1 MSVRGR
7 PESPRPEPRAG
18 DARVQGIH
26 AGGLKRFLCR
36 FRVSVK
42 LQLTFGL
49 VKQVACSLCA
59 RRRDFSTRGG
69 FGFKSG
75 EKEKLRSGVR

>member
-1 MSVRGR
+1 MRGR

-18 DARVQGIH
+18 DARVQGVH

-49 VKQVACSLCA
+49 VKQVACSLVCEA
-59 RRRDFSTRGG
+59 PGLFHPRW
-69 FGFKSG
+69 
-75 EKEKLRSGVR
+75 VRL